1 MATPKLNY
9 PNIVNEI
16 ERFLAKQR
24 SESASFL
31 AWYLANY
38 YRLDDLEA
46 VDSICDQ
53 SGDRG
58 IDGIYVNEANGTI
71 DIFQSKISQNG
82 AALGDKLLRE
92 FQGSLAQFA
101 SVAALDA
108 LFQSAGNAAVVS
120 LAKRLD
126 LRTRITQYPVR
137 GVFLANTELD
147 ANGAGF
153 LGSAPDIIFV
163 GKKSLEGT
171 YVSDSNTGYVEGKSA
186 FSLAGIPA
194 SQYIVDKD
202 TKAVIAPIL
211 AKELIKLSGIENQTL
226 FAWNVRGPLG
236 NTQVNRDIVR
246 SLQDKGLH
254 KLFPLFHNGITLI
267 AESVSVDK
275 DSIEAT
281 NYSVVNGC
289 QSLTALFR
297 HSKDLTDDLRLLVR
311 FVQVPRA
318 SDLYDLITTNSNNQN
333 GVKARDFKSNDPIQ
347 VRLQNEFRRNFKDQY
362 EYEIKRGE
370 SLQGGQRISNEEAGL
385 LLLAFDIKEPWATHR
400 KYQLFDEKYSD
411 VYARPQVNAHRIV
424 LLFILEQLI
433 DRALAGLNNQA
444 VARYAL
450 TRFLMLF
457 ILRLIFESDAPTGH
471 ELIAN
476 PAKFVGDD
484 KRNALFVSAIEKLI
498 KDVVVDLDFETKDLK
513 EDFDYRGALRD
524 KEWVENTAK
533 QIAASR
539 QKDVQRGKASTLT
552 DLFKA
557 AGVLT

>member
-1 MATPKLNY
+1 
-9 PNIVNEI
+9 
-16 ERFLAKQR
+16 
-24 SESASFL
+24 
-31 AWYLANY
+31 
-38 YRLDDLEA
+38 
-46 VDSICDQ
+46 
-53 SGDRG
+53 
-58 IDGIYVNEANGTI
+58 
-71 DIFQSKISQNG
+71 
-82 AALGDKLLRE
+82 
-92 FQGSLAQFA
+92 
-101 SVAALDA
+101 
-108 LFQSAGNAAVVS
+108 
-120 LAKRLD
+120 
-126 LRTRITQYPVR
+126 VR

-153 LGSAPDIIFV
+153 LGSAPDIIFI
-163 GKKSLEGT
+163 GKKSLADT

-347 VRLQNEFRRNFKDQY
+347 VRLQNEFRKNFKGQY

-370 SLQGGQRISNEEAGL
+370 SLQSGQRISNEEAGL

-411 VYARPQVNAHRIV
+411 VYARPQVDAHRIV

-457 ILRLIFESDAPTGH
+457 ILRLIFESDAPTGQ

-476 PAKFVGDD
+476 PGKFVGDD
-484 KRNALFVSAIEKLI
+484 KRNALFASATEKLI
-498 KDVVVDLDFETKDLK
+498 KEVVVDLDFETKDLK

-533 QIAASR
+533 QIAASH

-557 AGVLT
+557 AGVFDIKVVTT